1 MLTHYKDLLRQ
12 YWKLV
17 VASGLGAGA
26 LAGALSVVLL
36 EAMPIYRSNVTLSL
50 QPSEEALRFNDAFL
64 GVSQLNPAN
73 IITQAHIERIL
84 SRAVVERA
92 LDILTADAPGDLADR
107 EPQLLDR
114 LKAAA
119 WRSWATLNYGY
130 YEPVDPREQALADLT
145 DAIDIEVVAGSYIMS
160 LEVSYDDPDLAARAA
175 NALARAY
182 IEVSG
187 EDFAEEAAVVDA
199 ALADLQAQKE
209 TDLAAHL
216 LRRRTLDRE
225 LGFQSL
231 DDGRAMLL
239 GNRTAARQAVAASE
253 RQLDVLQERLESAEE
268 TDAEALAELRARLKD
283 SQVLAA
289 RRNEALAAA
298 EVELETL
305 DLTESRLAEIDQRII
320 EAESDLAEL
329 QSRRILTELAR
340 EARLEQVQIIND
352 AVAPTYPAFPKVML
366 NAVMGVIV
374 GMALALA
381 PIVAR
386 DVLDDRVR
394 TAEDLRAAVGARAL
408 PTTSRRLH

>member
-1 MLTHYKDLLRQ
+1 
-12 YWKLV
+12 
-17 VASGLGAGA
+17 
-26 LAGALSVVLL
+26 
-36 EAMPIYRSNVTLSL
+36 
-50 QPSEEALRFNDAFL
+50 
-64 GVSQLNPAN
+64 
-73 IITQAHIERIL
+73 
-84 SRAVVERA
+84 
-92 LDILTADAPGDLADR
+92 
-107 EPQLLDR
+107 
-114 LKAAA
+114 
-119 WRSWATLNYGY
+119 
-130 YEPVDPREQALADLT
+130 PREQALADLT

-199 ALADLQAQKE
+199 ALAELQAKKE

-268 TDAEALAELRARLKD
+268 TDAEALAELQARLQD

-408 PTTSRRLH
+408 PTTSRRLHEQARRYLRRGRKPGRTLSLYAEAMGRRFLSEGRPRWPEERLYVTAFGSQEDVSRLHAVTEAAARLLAPAGGPDGKAPVVVELPKLSHLVDWSPCAEATAVIGVAAGEADRAEVERAAASAREAGAAPFVTVIA